1 MRRKTKKTNKIY
13 VCLSILIVVISFNH
27 LVTIATAQQDL
38 DLDDLKEALTS
49 LGRTPSDLARD
60 SIRKP
65 IETLQFIGIEQGMT
79 ILDISA
85 AGGYYTYILSKAV
98 GPTGKILSQN
108 TERGRAFVEDR
119 QNQTQGE
126 VLDNK
131 ITQAELLNVNQIL
144 GDLHTISIERE
155 SLDAALLMLT
165 LHDLI
170 YSSQATDLLR
180 KLYGWLKPGGVIGI
194 SDHIGL
200 PDQNNRALH
209 RMEPTKAIELATEAG
224 FTVESSDLLRNFDD
238 NHARSIFDPKLA
250 RRTDRFLLRLKKP

>member
-1 MRRKTKKTNKIY
+1 MREKIKRRNKIY
-13 VCLSILIVVISFNH
+13 LCLSVLIVVISFNG
-27 LVTIATAQQDL
+27 LVTQASAQQNL
-38 DLDDLKEALTS
+38 DLEDLNEALTS
-49 LGRTPSDLARD
+49 SVRTPSDLARD

-79 ILDISA
+79 ILDVYA

-126 VLDNK
+126 VLDYK
-131 ITQAELLNVNQIL
+131 IIQAELINVNQIM
-144 GDLHTISIERE
+144 GDLHTISLEEE

-170 YSSQATDLLR
+170 YSSRAADLLR

-194 SDHIGL
+194 SDHVGS

-209 RMEPTKAIELATEAG
+209 RMEPTKAIKLANNAG

-238 NHARSIFDPKLA
+238 NHTRSIFDPKLT